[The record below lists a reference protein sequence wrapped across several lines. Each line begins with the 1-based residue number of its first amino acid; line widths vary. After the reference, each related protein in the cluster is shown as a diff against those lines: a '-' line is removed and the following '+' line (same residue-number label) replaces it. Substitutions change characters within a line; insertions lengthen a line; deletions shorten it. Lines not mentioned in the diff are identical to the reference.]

1 MKDDQIK
8 YYKNIVSQFQFKGK
22 KEKFFLHEL
31 KKHINEIQEDD
42 LTYDKLVENFGTPNE
57 VYNSYIESLDEVYLA
72 NKLNHKK
79 WIKRLIIIS
88 VICVVSLCMF
98 LFYKINQEA
107 EEAKKH
113 RVDNIEYIIEEE

>member
-22 KEKFFLHEL
+22 KILLYEL
-31 KKHINEIQEDD
+31 KKHINENQEDD
-42 LTYDKLVENFGTPNE
+42 LTYDKLIENFGTPNE

-72 NKLNHKK
+72 NKLNHKNG
-79 WIKRLIIIS
+79 IKRLIIIS
-88 VICVVSLCMF
+88 VICVISLCMF